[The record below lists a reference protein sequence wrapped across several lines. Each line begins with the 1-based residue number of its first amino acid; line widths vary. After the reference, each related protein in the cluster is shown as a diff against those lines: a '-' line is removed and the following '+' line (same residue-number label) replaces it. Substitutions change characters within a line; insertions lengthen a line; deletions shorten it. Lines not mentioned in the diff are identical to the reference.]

1 LIYSQYGNRLYTGY
15 DVIIVTRHIRYEVLV
30 RATQR
35 TKHASPQ
42 NDTTK
47 TRTLEVRQR
56 ICKNRNQDGKRKKP
70 EEFDKIHWVIWNIG
84 H

>member
-1 LIYSQYGNRLYTGY
+1 MIG
-15 DVIIVTRHIRYEVLV
+15 VA
-30 RATQR
+30 RATRR

-56 ICKNRNQDGKRKKP
+56 ICKNCHQDGKRKKP
-70 EEFDKIHWVIWNIG
+70 QEERVRQNPLVHLEHRTLAKSPASIF
-84 H
+84 